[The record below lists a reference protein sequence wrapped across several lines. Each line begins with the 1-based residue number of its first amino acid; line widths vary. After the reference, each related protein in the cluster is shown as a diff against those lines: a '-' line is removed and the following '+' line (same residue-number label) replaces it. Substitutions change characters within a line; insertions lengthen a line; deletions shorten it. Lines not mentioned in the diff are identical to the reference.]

1 MASMPMR
8 NISRPFFQSDP
19 VACARALIGCDLI
32 WRGVGGIIVE
42 TEAYSEFG
50 DEASHTFLRRGA
62 QAFVNAR
69 PAGTLYVYLNYG
81 VHWLINFLVRD
92 GAMNGFVLVRALQPT
107 RGVELM
113 QQRRPP
119 SPRVGLGSG
128 PGKVTQ
134 ALAIN
139 AEFHGQDFFHL
150 PDVFLSLPLQPPRVE
165 ADRRIGI
172 TRAVER
178 EWRFLL
184 ADSPFVSVKKTRLRN
199 V

>member
-1 MASMPMR
+1 MTT
-8 NISRPFFQSDP
+8 ISRPFFQSDP
-19 VACARALIGCDLI
+19 VTCARALIGCGFF
-32 WRGVGGIIVE
+32 WQGVGGIVVE

-69 PAGTLYVYLNYG
+69 PPGTLYVYLNYG
-81 VHWLINFLVRD
+81 VHWLLNFLVRD
-92 GAMNGFVLVRALQPT
+92 GALNGFVLVRALQPT
-107 RGVELM
+107 RGIELM
-113 QQRRPP
+113 QQRR
-119 SPRVGLGSG
+119 RQNQLEALCSG

-139 AEFHGQDFFHL
+139 GGFHGQDLFNM
-150 PDVFLSLPLQPPRVE
+150 PDVEVSLPLQPPRVE
-165 ADRRIGI
+165 VDRRIGI
-172 TRAVER
+172 TRAAER

-184 ADSPFVSVKKTRLRN
+184 VDSTFVSVKKTRPRK